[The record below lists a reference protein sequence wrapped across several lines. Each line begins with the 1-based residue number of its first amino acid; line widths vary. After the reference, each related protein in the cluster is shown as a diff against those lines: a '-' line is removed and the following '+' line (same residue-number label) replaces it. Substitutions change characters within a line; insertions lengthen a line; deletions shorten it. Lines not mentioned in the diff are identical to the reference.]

1 MTDWALT
8 FNMVMRFKEGR
19 MKKEFLLVFLL
30 VAVLV
35 LPVAT
40 LFAYEGG
47 AVSNGGSISGVVN
60 FKGTAPKA
68 KKLRI
73 TKDKKVC
80 DKTPKTDSSLIVS
93 GGKVVNA
100 VVTITDI
107 TKGKEMKAM
116 KVTFDKNGCE
126 YKPHVLAFPVGSSVQ
141 ILNPD
146 KILHNIHTYSKVNK
160 PFNRAQPKFKK
171 KLTVKISKP
180 EVVSVKCDVHGWMS
194 GWFFVAGNPY
204 YSVTKDDG
212 AFKLTDVPP
221 GTYNVEVWH
230 ETLGKKSQKVTVK
243 AKQDAKVNFDLAK

>member
-1 MTDWALT
+1 MI
-8 FNMVMRFKEGR
+8 MSFKEAR
-19 MKKEFLLVFLL
+19 MKKVFLMVSL
-30 VAVLV
+30 LAAWVVF
-35 LPVAT
+35 PVAT

-60 FKGTAPKA
+60 FKGMAPKA

-80 DKTPKTDSSLIVS
+80 DKSLKTDSSLIVS

-100 VVTITDI
+100 VVSITDI

-116 KVTFDKNGCE
+116 KVTFNQNGCE
-126 YKPHVLAFPVGSSVQ
+126 YKPHVLAFPAGSTVE

-171 KLTVKISKP
+171 KLKVKISKP
-180 EVVSVKCDVHGWMS
+180 EAVSVKCDVHSWMS

-212 AFKLTDVPP
+212 AFKLTNVPP

-230 ETLGKKSQKVTVK
+230 ETLGKKSQKVTV
-243 AKQDAKVNFDLAK
+243 AANQDAKVNFELAK

>member
-1 MTDWALT
+1 
-8 FNMVMRFKEGR
+8 
-19 MKKEFLLVFLL
+19 MKKEFLMVFLFM
-30 VAVLV
+30 AVLV
-35 LPVAT
+35 LPVT
-40 LFAYEGG
+40 NLFAYEGG

-60 FKGTAPKA
+60 FKGTAPTP
-68 KKLRI
+68 KKVRI

-80 DKTPKTDSSLIVS
+80 DKSPKTDPTLIVS

-107 TKGKEMKAM
+107 KKGKEMKPM
-116 KVTFDKNGCE
+116 KVTFDQNGCE
-126 YKPHVLAFPVGSSVQ
+126 YKPHVLAFTAGSTVE

-146 KILHNIHTYSKVNK
+146 KVLHNIHTYSKVNK

-171 KLTVKISKP
+171 KLTVKKFNKP
-180 EVVSVKCDVHGWMS
+180 EAISVKCDVHGWMS
-194 GWFFVAGNPY
+194 GWFFVAANPY
-204 YSVTKDDG
+204 FSVTKDDG

-243 AKQDAKVNFDLAK
+243 AKQDAKVNFDLAKN

>member
-1 MTDWALT
+1 
-8 FNMVMRFKEGR
+8 
-19 MKKEFLLVFLL
+19 MKKVFWLVFLL
-30 VAVLV
+30 TAWVVF
-35 LPVAT
+35 PVAT
-40 LFAYEGG
+40 PFAYEGG

-68 KKLRI
+68 KKMRI

-80 DKTPKTDSSLIVS
+80 DKTPKADPSLIVS

-116 KVTFDKNGCE
+116 KVTFDQNGCE
-126 YKPHVLAFPVGSSVQ
+126 YKPHVLAFTVGSSVQ

-146 KILHNIHTYSKVNK
+146 KILHNVHTYSKVNK

-171 KLTVKISKP
+171 KLTVKFSKP
-180 EVVSVKCDVHGWMS
+180 EAVSVKCDVHSWMS
-194 GWFFVAGNPY
+194 GWFFVAANPY

-243 AKQDAKVNFDLAK
+243 AKQDAKVNFELAK

>member
-1 MTDWALT
+1 
-8 FNMVMRFKEGR
+8 

-35 LPVAT
+35 LPVT
-40 LFAYEGG
+40 NLFAYEGR

-60 FKGTAPKA
+60 FKGTPPKV

-80 DKTPKTDSSLIVS
+80 DKTPKTNPSLIVS

-100 VVTITDI
+100 VVSITDI
-107 TKGKEMKAM
+107 KKGKEMKAM
-116 KVTFDKNGCE
+116 KVTFDQNGCE
-126 YKPHVLAFPVGSSVQ
+126 YKPHVLAFTVGSSVQ
-141 ILNPD
+141 VLNPD
-146 KILHNIHTYSKVNK
+146 KILHNIHTYSKANK

-171 KLTVKISKP
+171 KLTVKFSKP
-180 EVVSVKCDVHGWMS
+180 EAVSVKCDVHSWMS

-204 YSVTKDDG
+204 YSVTKGDG

-243 AKQDAKVNFDLAK
+243 AKQDAKVNFELAK

>member
-1 MTDWALT
+1 
-8 FNMVMRFKEGR
+8 
-19 MKKEFLLVFLL
+19 MKKECLLVFLL

-35 LPVAT
+35 LPVT
-40 LFAYEGG
+40 NLFAYEGG
-47 AVSNGGSISGVVN
+47 VVSNGGSISGVVN

-107 TKGKEMKAM
+107 KKGKEIKAM
-116 KVTFDKNGCE
+116 KVTFDQNGCE
-126 YKPHVLAFPVGSSVQ
+126 YKPHVLAFTVGSSVQ
-141 ILNPD
+141 VLNPD

-171 KLTVKISKP
+171 KLTVKLSKP
-180 EVVSVKCDVHGWMS
+180 EAVSVKCDVHSWMS

-204 YSVTKDDG
+204 FSVTKGDG
-212 AFKLTDVPP
+212 AFNLTDVPP

-243 AKQDAKVNFDLAK
+243 AKQDAKVNFDLAKN

>member
-1 MTDWALT
+1 
-8 FNMVMRFKEGR
+8 
-19 MKKEFLLVFLL
+19 MKKECFLVLFL
-30 VAVLV
+30 VAWLV
-35 LPVAT
+35 SPVAT

-80 DKTPKTDSSLIVS
+80 DKSAKIDPSLIVS

-107 TKGKEMKAM
+107 KKGKEMKAM
-116 KVTFDKNGCE
+116 KVTFNQDGCE
-126 YKPHVLAFPVGSSVQ
+126 YKPHVLALPAGSTIE

-171 KLTVKISKP
+171 KLKVKISKP
-180 EVVSVKCDVHGWMS
+180 EAVSVKCDVHSWMS
-194 GWFFVAGNPY
+194 GWFFVTANPY

-212 AFKLTDVPP
+212 AFKLTNVPP

-230 ETLGKKSQKVTVK
+230 ETLGKKSQKVTVA
-243 AKQDAKVNFDLAK
+243 AKQDAKVNFELAK